1 VILATRSA
9 AALEKVKVGIPAT
22 EAFSFMPVDFRRL
35 ARYLSAQRRYDRE
48 GRSPRQ
54 RLPASAIVGDFLTHA
69 IFATDKIVR
78 DNPNAVRALLRG
90 WFETIAHERAHRD
103 KTIAY
108 AVTAVRRSAAVEAQE
123 YDTVMPM
130 YLADGKF
137 PASGL
142 EVVRQSFVEMNI
154 LDSAPDLTK
163 YYAEELLPN
172 AK

>member
-35 ARYLSAQRRYDRE
+35 ARYLSATRYDRE

-54 RLPASAIVGDFLTHA
+54 RLPPSAIVGDFLTHA

-137 PASGL
+137 PA
-142 EVVRQSFVEMNI
+142 R
-154 LDSAPDLTK
+154 P
-163 YYAEELLPN
+163 
-172 AK
+172 